1 MLKQLPR
8 IPIAQVLTVG
18 LLPSALKVRWY
29 RLRGYR
35 IGRGVRL
42 GFGAVVCGRD
52 VAIGDGTQVGFFTIV
67 RGRTVTLGRR
77 VQLGAMTFLDV
88 PRIRIGDDTRIN
100 EQVFVGGLQRPDSV
114 FEVGRNCQIMQM
126 TFINPAVSVTIGDDS
141 GIGGHCLV
149 FGHTSWLSRF
159 EGYPVDFQPVT
170 IGRSVS
176 IAWGVF
182 LLPGTVIEDG
192 AVVGA
197 RSVVSRRIPPR
208 CLAVGYPARV
218 VAREPDFPRVVPDA
232 EKETIFDGIVAE
244 AVEQLETAGARC
256 TREGD
261 RWHVVTRRRRW
272 TGGMRRDTFSAARD
286 PWPETLM
293 SAGPRVDVLVSL
305 RAVPEWL
312 RRRLDG
318 CGTVWIDIERKERA
332 EAESA
337 LADAILQTFRR
348 HGVRLF
354 RTPPLPRAPGPAEV
368 RTPGRQPSYQ

>member
-1 MLKQLPR
+1 MLRQLPR

-29 RLRGYR
+29 RFRGYR

-42 GFGAVVCGRD
+42 GVGSVVCGRE
-52 VAIGDGTQVGFFTIV
+52 VAIGDGTRIGFFTIV
-67 RGRTVTLGRR
+67 RGRTVTLGRH
-77 VQLGAMTFLDV
+77 VHIGAMTFLDV

-100 EQVFVGGLQRPDSV
+100 EQVFVGGLQRPDSA

-159 EGYPVDFQPVT
+159 EGYPVDFQPIT

-176 IAWGVF
+176 VAWGVF

-197 RSVVSRRIPPR
+197 RAVVSRRIPAR

-218 VAREPDFPRVVPDA
+218 VAREPEFPRPVPEA
-232 EKETIFDGIVAE
+232 ERRPSSTRSWPKRSSSSRRPGRGARGTGTGGGSPPAGTGGAE
-244 AVEQLETAGARC
+244 ACGR
-256 TREGD
+256 TRSRPSE
-261 RWHVVTRRRRW
+261 
-272 TGGMRRDTFSAARD
+272 S
-286 PWPETLM
+286 P
-293 SAGPRVDVLVSL
+293 GPR
-305 RAVPEWL
+305 RL
-312 RRRLDG
+312 RRRG
-318 CGTVWIDIERKERA
+318 RA
-332 EAESA
+332 W
-337 LADAILQTFRR
+337 TCW
-348 HGVRLF
+348 
-354 RTPPLPRAPGPAEV
+354 
-368 RTPGRQPSYQ
+368 